1 MLTAGR
7 VLTSVDRDPLLDSAW
22 SKWARAIHHAQ
33 ALQSEIDQ
41 GQPGGEPLLSVRT
54 EYQPHRHGFAVY
66 AIDIRGVPAS
76 WGLLVG
82 DIAFN
87 YRCALDHLAW
97 ALVSRGRTPPSV
109 LTQQQQKA
117 VYFPIA
123 KSRRQFNDSLA
134 TKLPGAKRSDTAKV
148 RATQP
153 YHNGRK
159 LSRHNFVI
167 LAELNNRDKHRSIE
181 PVWDHT
187 VTLGLHITE
196 QHDVANPRV
205 RRLIRGPRELR
216 VGAELALIRVRRT
229 GPDPRVEL
237 AFERAGVPSIAPGVS
252 LTDWVTQTGA
262 QIGILLGA
270 FSQAP
275 EEVERATLAWFET

>member
-1 MLTAGR
+1 MHRA
-7 VLTSVDRDPLLDSAW
+7 PHFDSAW
-22 SKWARAIHHAQ
+22 FKWARAIHHAQ
-33 ALQSEIDQ
+33 GLQSEIDQ
-41 GQPGGEPLLSVRT
+41 GHPGGDPLLSVRT
-54 EYQPHRHGFAVY
+54 EYQPRRHRFAVY
-66 AIDIRGVPAS
+66 ATDIRGVPAS

-82 DIAFN
+82 DIAFD

-109 LTQQQQKA
+109 LTKQQQKA
-117 VYFPIA
+117 VYFPVA
-123 KSRRQFNDSLA
+123 KSRRQFNSSLA
-134 TKLPGAKRSDTAKV
+134 RMLPGARRLDIAKV
-148 RATQP
+148 CATQP

-159 LSRHNFVI
+159 LFRHNFVI

-187 VTLGLHITE
+187 ATLGLHITE
-196 QHDVANPRV
+196 HHDVANPRV
-205 RRLIRGPRELR
+205 SRLIRGPRELR

-229 GPDPRVEL
+229 GPEPCIEL

-252 LTDWVTQTGA
+252 VTDWVTQTGA
-262 QIGILLGA
+262 QIGILLDE

-275 EEVERATLAWFET
+275 EEVERATRAWFET